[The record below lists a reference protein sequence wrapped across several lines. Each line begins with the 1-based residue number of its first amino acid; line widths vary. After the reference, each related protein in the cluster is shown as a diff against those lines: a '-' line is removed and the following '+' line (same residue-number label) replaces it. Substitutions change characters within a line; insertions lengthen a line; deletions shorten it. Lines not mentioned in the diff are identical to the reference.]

1 MKAVSAIAG
10 TILSAMLIASA
21 GATEQGNVYRWVDK
35 DGTPHFQDRPPE
47 GTDPTEATAMSLRY
61 RMTDNA
67 AVTASNRQKAEL
79 ADVAGLREK
88 QQAADAAAA
97 GGSPEDADRAQVA
110 REREQ
115 GCETARAKAQK
126 YETAHRLYRPGPD
139 GKRTYLTDEEIDAAR
154 VNARRDV
161 AEWCGE

>member
-10 TILSAMLIASA
+10 SVLSVAFTA
-21 GATEQGNVYRWVDK
+21 GAVAAEVGNVYRWVDK
-35 DGTPHFQDRPPE
+35 DGTPHYQDRPPE
-47 GTDPTEATAMSLRY
+47 GSDPTEATAMSLRY
-61 RMTDNA
+61 RMTDGA
-67 AVTASNRQKAEL
+67 AVAATNQQKAEL
-79 ADVAGLREK
+79 ADAAALRKK
-88 QQAADAAAA
+88 QQAEDAAA

-110 REREQ
+110 KEREQ

-126 YETAHRLYRPGPD
+126 YDTAHRLYRPGPD

-154 VNARRDV
+154 ANARRDV